1 VSGMNVAR
9 RYAKALIELGVEA
22 GNLDALVREFSAIA
36 ETVASSAELR
46 AVIVSPNVPRGSRK
60 AVLADI
66 ATRLELGTTVKN
78 ALSLLADNKRLRL
91 IPAIAEALKQGA
103 DQRGGV
109 LRAKVTSAAPLTEM
123 YVAKLTAALE
133 ARFHKTIV
141 VERSVDPTLLSGVV
155 TRVGDTV
162 IDGSLKSRLD
172 QLHAALLPN

>member
-91 IPAIAEALKQGA
+91 IPAIAEAL
-103 DQRGGV
+103 
-109 LRAKVTSAAPLTEM
+109 
-123 YVAKLTAALE
+123 
-133 ARFHKTIV
+133 
-141 VERSVDPTLLSGVV
+141 
-155 TRVGDTV
+155 
-162 IDGSLKSRLD
+162 
-172 QLHAALLPN
+172 